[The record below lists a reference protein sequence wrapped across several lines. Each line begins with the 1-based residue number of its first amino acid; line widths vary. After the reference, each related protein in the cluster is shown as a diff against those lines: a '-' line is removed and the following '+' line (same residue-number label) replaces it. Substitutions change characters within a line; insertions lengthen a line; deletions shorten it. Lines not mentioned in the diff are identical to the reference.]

1 MNGAQPATDPQIAEL
16 VQAGRVRVA
25 LYIPQYTKDPI
36 TGALA
41 GWTVDLVAAL
51 GARLGVEGVP
61 VEHPTPAHAM
71 ASLKAGVCD
80 AAILGIEPSRAVDV
94 DYTPAVVQ
102 ADYTLLVPAG
112 SSIGSVAAADHPL
125 IRVAAVRDHASTM
138 TLARILKQATLV
150 YADMPDLA
158 FELLRTEKANA
169 FASLR
174 EILLR
179 YSTQLP
185 CSRVLDERYGFNA
198 LGIAVPKGH
207 AGRLAYLSE
216 FVEEAKASGLVQRA
230 LDHAGWRGVRVA
242 PLELT
247 TGGRQRC

>member
-1 MNGAQPATDPQIAEL
+1 MNDAQPATDPRVADL

-25 LYIPQYTKDPI
+25 LYVPQYTKDPI
-36 TGALA
+36 TGELG
-41 GWTVDLVAAL
+41 GWTIDLVSAL

-61 VEHPTPAHAM
+61 VEHPTPPDAM

-102 ADYTLLVPAG
+102 ADYTLLVPAS
-112 SSIGSVAAADHPL
+112 SSIRSVAEADHPG
-125 IRVAAVRDHASTM
+125 IRIAAVRNHASTM
-138 TLARILKQATLV
+138 TLARILKQATLL
-150 YADMPDLA
+150 YADMPEPA
-158 FELLRTEKANA
+158 FELLRTEKVNA

-185 CSRVLDERYGFNA
+185 GSRVLDERYGFNI

-207 AGRLAYLSE
+207 AGRLTYLSE

-242 PLELT
+242 PSAKVN
-247 TGGRQRC
+247 